1 MATTI
6 TLTSDFGTADGFV
19 GAMKGVILSLA
30 PHATLV
36 DIAHDIPPHDIR
48 AGTFALETAAVH
60 FPPDAIHVAI
70 VDPGV
75 GSARAAI
82 LVETAQGRFLAPDNG
97 VLTGVVPGMDAA
109 RIFTLDR
116 PEFWRPDVSATFHG
130 RDVFAPVAAHL
141 ANGVEP
147 VQLGTPTTRMVRLPW
162 PQPQRCGDEIRGEVI
177 HVDRFGNLITN
188 LRLEDLGEETK
199 DTCFRVRD
207 LEFRGITP
215 HYVAGDGIMAVVNSG
230 GRIEIALPGVSTAR
244 TLNTG
249 VGEEIHVLL
258 SEEPAA
264 QE

>member
-1 MATTI
+1 MATII
-6 TLTSDFGTADGFV
+6 TLTTDFGTADGFV

-36 DIAHDIPPHDIR
+36 DITHDIPPHDIR
-48 AGTFALETAAVH
+48 AGTFALETALLH
-60 FPPDAIHVAI
+60 FPPEAIHVAV

-97 VLTGVVPGMDAA
+97 TLTGVVPDPDAA
-109 RIFTLDR
+109 RIYTLDR
-116 PEFWRPDVSATFHG
+116 PEFWRPHVSATFHG

-141 ANGVEP
+141 ANGVRPE
-147 VQLGTPTTRMVRLPW
+147 QMGTPATRMVRLPW
-162 PQPQRCGDEIRGEVI
+162 PQPQRCGDEICGEVI

-207 LEFRGITP
+207 LEIRGITP
-215 HYVAGDGIMAVVNSG
+215 HYAAGDGIMAVVNSG
-230 GRIEIALPGVSTAR
+230 GRIEFALPSAQAAQ
-244 TLNTG
+244 TLNVG
-249 VGEEIHVLL
+249 VGEEIRVLL
-258 SEEPAA
+258 T
-264 QE
+264 